1 MNDPTPDSRTYWKR
15 RARFTQLLLDKARH
29 RLNKTR
35 VNLTQALEDHDNLE
49 AELRALLTPASSE
62 AAHEILLSLTH
73 HDLALLADEYRAKY
87 LTLQKGATP
96 CH

>member
-1 MNDPTPDSRTYWKR
+1 MENTAPNSTRNRNRSYWKGKATFLQR
-15 RARFTQLLLDKARH
+15 IIDLTRISLDEARADY
-29 RLNKTR
+29 
-35 VNLTQALEDHDNLE
+35 DNVE
-49 AELRALLTPASSE
+49 AELKALLTPQQSA

-87 LTLQKGATP
+87 LALQAGASQ

>member
-1 MNDPTPDSRTYWKR
+1 METTAPSSTKNRNRSYWKSKAAFLQR
-15 RARFTQLLLDKARH
+15 IIDITRISLDEARADY
-29 RLNKTR
+29 
-35 VNLTQALEDHDNLE
+35 DNVE
-49 AELRALLTPASSE
+49 AELKALLTPQQST

-87 LTLQKGATP
+87 LTLQAGASQ

>member
-1 MNDPTPDSRTYWKR
+1 METTARNSTKNRNRSYWKS
-15 RARFTQLLLDKARH
+15 KATFLQRIIDITKSN
-29 RLNKTR
+29 LN
-35 VNLTQALEDHDNLE
+35 QALEDHDNLE
-49 AELRALLTPASSE
+49 AELKALLTPQQSA